1 MSYCLFLF
9 THTATTE
16 IYTLSL
22 HDALP
27 ISCLAVSAS
36 VQQASSLRTQD
47 VRACRLISRDGLA
60 RAAVGGTARQG
71 EKVVHGM
78 AYDQRAVLIGPT
90 RRQARGAAGG
100 WLNALAG
107 AARARPIAGPAVT
120 ESVP

>member
-1 MSYCLFLF
+1 MVP
-9 THTATTE
+9 
-16 IYTLSL
+16 
-22 HDALP
+22 DALKRGRRP
-27 ISCLAVSAS
+27 PGDGWSEIGMTGACLAVSAS

-90 RRQARGAAGG
+90 RRQARGAAVG

-107 AARARPIAGPAVT
+107 AERARPIAGPAVT
-120 ESVP
+120 ESVPQ